1 MIILKKKIKFNEEV
15 INIKLIFSF
24 EKWAGIDAI
33 LTGISAFLYALSFI
47 VISKND
53 PVLGAFFSALFLT
66 LTGLL
71 SVKVIVELYQRLKNL
86 DQSWAFWAF
95 TFALVGAFGTAI
107 HGGYDLA
114 NAINPPLENIPS
126 LASLPSQIDPR
137 GLLTFGVASV
147 GLGFFSWLISKS
159 KEFPKNLGLIGMLSA
174 TLMMVL
180 YLGRLIVL
188 SPTDPIIVWP
198 ALINGFILGPLF
210 YIWLGRV
217 LLKKS

>member
-1 MIILKKKIKFNEEV
+1 MIK
-15 INIKLIFSF
+15 IKLIYSF
-24 EKWAGIDAI
+24 EKWAGIDSI

-47 VISKND
+47 VISQND
-53 PVLGAFFSALFLT
+53 PVLGGLLSALFLT

-71 SVKVIVELYQRLKNL
+71 SVKVMVGLYQRLKGL

-114 NAINPPLENIPS
+114 NSINPPVENLPS
-126 LASLPSQIDPR
+126 LANLPSQIDPR
-137 GLLTFGVASV
+137 GLLTFGVASI
-147 GLGFFSWLISKS
+147 GLGFFSWLITKS
-159 KEFPKNLGLIGMLSA
+159 REFPKNLGLLGALSA

-188 SPTDPIIVWP
+188 SPTDPIILWP
-198 ALINGFILGPLF
+198 ALINGFLLGPLF
-210 YIWLGRV
+210 YIWLGSV
-217 LLKKS
+217 LLKKAR

>member
-1 MIILKKKIKFNEEV
+1 MS
-15 INIKLIFSF
+15 NIKLIFSF
-24 EKWAGIDAI
+24 EKWAGIDAV
-33 LTGISAFLYALSFI
+33 LTGISAFLYAYSFI
-47 VISKND
+47 ILSQND
-53 PVLGAFFSALFLT
+53 PVTGGLYSALFLM

-71 SVKVIVELYQRLKNL
+71 SVKVVVELYQKLKSL

-95 TFALVGAFGTAI
+95 SFALVGAFGTAI

-114 NAINPPLENIPS
+114 NAINPPLQNIPS
-126 LASLPSQIDPR
+126 LAGLPSQIDPR

-159 KEFPKNLGLIGMLSA
+159 REFPKNLGLVGMLSA
-174 TLMMVL
+174 TLMLVL

-210 YIWLGRV
+210 YVWLGTE
-217 LLKKS
+217 LLKKAK